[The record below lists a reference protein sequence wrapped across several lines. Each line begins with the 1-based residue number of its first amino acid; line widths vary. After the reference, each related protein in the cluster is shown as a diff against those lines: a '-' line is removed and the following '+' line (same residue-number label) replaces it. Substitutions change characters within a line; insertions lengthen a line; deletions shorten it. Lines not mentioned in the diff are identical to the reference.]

1 MDYNH
6 HTAISATALTLL
18 TLAGLILATGC
29 NIQEV
34 PSYWSTEPVQV
45 DGKSTDWSNKP
56 MTYFQDEGVALGLS
70 NDAEN
75 LYVLFRFQDPEWARV
90 IRMTGLTLWLDVN
103 GKKGKNFMIRY
114 KGGPSLARMR
124 AAGEGGDL
132 DQIPPELNERLMRQ
146 EGSSEDRFTC
156 FAKDRIIEKSI
167 PTGGSQGPAAGYD
180 TSLGFYSYEFSVPL
194 QESGVRYYGIGAQ
207 PGQTISIGAVW
218 GDLSSLRSK
227 GGREGGMGG
236 GRGGMGG
243 GPPDRGG
250 MGGGPGGK
258 GGDRMRPPEKQEVW
272 VKTQLALYPAE
283 VY

>member
-1 MDYNH
+1 MDYNN
-6 HTAISATALTLL
+6 HTARGATAPTLL

-29 NIQEV
+29 NVQEV
-34 PSYWSTEPVQV
+34 PSHWSTQPVQV
-45 DGKSTDWSNKP
+45 DGKTTDWSNKP
-56 MTYFQDEGVALGLS
+56 MTFFQDEGVALGLS

-75 LYVLFRFQDPEWARV
+75 LCILFRFQDPKWART

-132 DQIPPELNERLMRQ
+132 DHIPPELNECLMRQ

-156 FAKDRIIEKSI
+156 FVKDRIIEKSI
-167 PTGGSQGPAAGYD
+167 PTDGSQGPAASYD

-194 QESGVRYYGIGAQ
+194 QESEVRYYGIGAQ

-218 GDLSSLRSK
+218 GNMSNLRGK
-227 GGREGGMGG
+227 GKGRSGMNG

-243 GPPDRGG
+243 GPPDRGR
-250 MGGGPGGK
+250 MGGGRGSK
-258 GGDRMRPPEKQEVW
+258 GGGRMQPPEKQEVW
-272 VKTQLALYPAE
+272 VKTQLALSSAE
-283 VY
+283 VF